1 MERLLHDL
9 RYGIRMLRR
18 SPAFTFIALFSLA
31 LGIGA
36 NTAIFSMI
44 DAMLLKLMPVKDPQQ
59 LALFTIAR
67 SEGDPSLSLTYPL
80 VEKFQASKNVFTGV
94 FATAGGARAHMT
106 VSGEGGQVE
115 LVRQERVTGSFFTV
129 LGINPGIGH
138 LFTEDDD
145 RAFDAHAV

>member
-1 MERLLHDL
+1 MERFLHDL

-44 DAMLLKLMPVKDPQQ
+44 DAMMLRLMPVKDPQQ

-67 SEGDPSLSLTYPL
+67 SEGDPSLSMSFPL
-80 VEKFQASKNVFTGV
+80 VERFQSSTGSFSGV
-94 FATAGGARAHMT
+94 FATGGGGRTHMIVAGG
-106 VSGEGGQVE
+106 G
-115 LVRQERVTGSFFTV
+115 
-129 LGINPGIGH
+129 
-138 LFTEDDD
+138 
-145 RAFDAHAV
+145 

>member
-1 MERLLHDL
+1 METFWQDL

-44 DAMLLKLMPVKDPQQ
+44 DVMMLKSMPVKDPQQ

-67 SEGDPSLSLTYPL
+67 TDLDPGLSFTYPL
-80 VEKFQASKNVFTGV
+80 IDRFQANTSAFTGV
-94 FATAGGARAHMT
+94 FATAGGGRA
-106 VSGEGGQVE
+106 
-115 LVRQERVTGSFFTV
+115 
-129 LGINPGIGH
+129 
-138 LFTEDDD
+138 
-145 RAFDAHAV
+145 